1 MCRLV
6 EGKRYISKWH
16 NSQQHAYYLALQ
28 ASCITVTTLIDH
40 FPVEGTLKA
49 YMLTLDISPADTS

>member
-16 NSQQHAYYLALQ
+16 IHSSTRIIWLCK